1 MAHNLIQ
8 FKDFNFKLAV
18 IEVLMYEEEVLGPR
32 FSVHD
37 FAASYTG
44 RRIDI
49 EEEGYAIIPEVR
61 QYFEELEIPEELLR
75 QVEEISQDGGD
86 FIYHQL
92 YPFWDGEDDC
102 FAITSTADLA
112 LLPNLRKIT
121 LFYDEQEAL
130 AAQFMAKGIDAD
142 YL

>member
-1 MAHNLIQ
+1 VARNITQ

-37 FAASYTG
+37 FVASYTG

-49 EEEGYAIIPEVR
+49 EKEGYAIIPEVW
-61 QYFEELEIPEELLR
+61 QYLEELEIPGELLS
-75 QVEEISQDGGD
+75 QVEEINQDGGD

-92 YPFWDGEDDC
+92 HPFWDGEDDQ
-102 FAITSTADLA
+102 FTITSTDDLA

-121 LFYDEQEAL
+121 LFYDEQEEL
-130 AAQFMAKGIDAD
+130 AAKFIAKGIDAD
-142 YL
+142 YV